1 MKVISH
7 RGNLFGPNSE
17 TENNPDHIQD
27 VLKKHDVEVDVWL
40 SSNNEIFLGHNYP
53 QYIISPNFLQHKGL
67 WCHAKNLNA
76 LYYLMNAN
84 IKCFFHNV
92 DDYTLTSNG
101 YIWTYPGYE
110 VTDKSII
117 VDLNEGWQN
126 TNYNCYGVCVDY
138 IYNNN

>member
-1 MKVISH
+1 
-7 RGNLFGPNSE
+7 
-17 TENNPDHIQD
+17 
-27 VLKKHDVEVDVWL
+27 
-40 SSNNEIFLGHNYP
+40 
-53 QYIISPNFLQHKGL
+53 
-67 WCHAKNLNA
+67 
-76 LYYLMNAN
+76 MNAN

-117 VDLNEGWQN
+117 VNLNEGWQN